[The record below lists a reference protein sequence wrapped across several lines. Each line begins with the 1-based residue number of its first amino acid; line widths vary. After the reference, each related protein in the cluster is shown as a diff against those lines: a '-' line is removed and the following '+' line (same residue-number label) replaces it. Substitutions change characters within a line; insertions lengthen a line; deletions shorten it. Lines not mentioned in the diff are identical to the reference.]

1 MGQYS
6 PLSFK
11 ENSGTHGFEI
21 LTEALIGKTSI
32 VQILFFL
39 SVSMELSQGTID
51 IIKATA
57 PVVEQHGLAIT
68 KRFYEN
74 LFENHPY
81 VNNFFNKSHVFPENG
96 QISPQVSL
104 LRFSCLL
111 VTVPT

>member
-1 MGQYS
+1 
-6 PLSFK
+6 
-11 ENSGTHGFEI
+11 
-21 LTEALIGKTSI
+21 
-32 VQILFFL
+32 
-39 SVSMELSQGTID
+39 MELSQGTID

-96 QISPQVSL
+96 EISPQVSF
-104 LRFSCLL
+104 LRFSCLFFKYSWIKGFFFGPRKEHELDLSNEVLCAL
-111 VTVPT
+111 VG

>member
-1 MGQYS
+1 
-6 PLSFK
+6 
-11 ENSGTHGFEI
+11 
-21 LTEALIGKTSI
+21 
-32 VQILFFL
+32 
-39 SVSMELSQGTID
+39 MELSQGTID

-96 QISPQVSL
+96 EISPQVSF
-104 LRFSCLL
+104 LRFSCLHIFQIFL
-111 VTVPT
+111 DFRAFLWPQQKK